1 MIEQVEAMRRLS
13 MDKDGKANWI
23 PPRIGRQSR
32 HDKLLGGSRISGS
45 EYSMAGNANLVI
57 SITAKGRDIF
67 HLQKVKMN
75 LGDLEKSSGD
85 LGESVGGLGDIFGS
99 TLGKIGAGIGAAF
112 AVEKM
117 ASAAFEL
124 GKVGA
129 AAERTQASFATMAAG
144 VGSSGD
150 EMLAA
155 MQQATAGRSATA
167 S

>member
-1 MIEQVEAMRRLS
+1 
-13 MDKDGKANWI
+13 
-23 PPRIGRQSR
+23 
-32 HDKLLGGSRISGS
+32 
-45 EYSMAGNANLVI
+45 
-57 SITAKGRDIF
+57 
-67 HLQKVKMN
+67 MN

-85 LGESVGGLGDIFGS
+85 LGDSVGGLGDIFGS

-129 AAERTQASFATMAAG
+129 GRKRTQASFAHG
-144 VGSSGD
+144 GGRGPSGD

-155 MQQATAGRSATA
+155 VQQATAGTGEQQPVDAGGQPAMMLGVPTTPTRWGD
-167 S
+167 